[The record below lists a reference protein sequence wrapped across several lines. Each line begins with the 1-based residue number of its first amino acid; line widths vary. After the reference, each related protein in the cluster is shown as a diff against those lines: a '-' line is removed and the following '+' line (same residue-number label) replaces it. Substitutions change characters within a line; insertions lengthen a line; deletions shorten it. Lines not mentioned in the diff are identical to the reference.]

1 MDIIRFYIFF
11 ILMLFLSV
19 SHAQVNQYMVF
30 FVDKSGTP
38 YSVSNPSAYLSSKA
52 IQRRAIQN
60 IPVVESDLP
69 VNPAYITNIENTGA
83 SVIYKTKWM
92 NGVLVSCDASLLP
105 AINALP
111 EVSSIEYVS
120 PGAHPSAGGRK
131 KSVKEKKDTK
141 EAATDNQLSLLGI
154 DEMHA
159 DGHRGEG
166 VTIAVFDGGFSGAN
180 LTAPFTHIFS
190 ENRFDAVASYDFV
203 HGGHEVF
210 QYDDHGTR
218 VWSVIAA
225 YSPGSFIGGAYK
237 ANFQLYVTEDVPTEY
252 RVEEYNWLF
261 AAERADSAGVD
272 IINSSLGYN
281 IDFDDASM
289 DYSTG
294 QMDGET
300 AIITRAAQFAAD
312 KGMLVVTSAGNEGLD
327 ASWRIITA
335 PADGRDV
342 LAVGSVNSFMVRS
355 PTSSVGPTADGRI
368 KPDVVAL
375 GSGTSVV
382 RANGS
387 ITTGSGTSFSA
398 PLVTGLAAG
407 LWQRQPGLSNKKLI
421 EAIRMSASLAP
432 NPDNFLGYGLPN
444 YTAAKHY
451 IEQVEQEELFAVFP
465 NPITHDTLTIRP
477 KNPEDLTP
485 VVILLVSAQGQ
496 IIRDQN
502 VNFTWLN
509 NQYTADLSFLSAGI
523 YLIRI
528 QAGEQV
534 FVYKIVKI

>member
-30 FVDKSGTP
+30 FADKSGTP

-368 KPDVVAL
+368 KPDLVAL

>member
-1 MDIIRFYIFF
+1 MGKIRFSIFLV
-11 ILMLFLSV
+11 LMLFSSV
-19 SHAQVNQYMVF
+19 SIAQVNQYMVF
-30 FVDKSGTP
+30 FQDKAGTP

-60 IPVVESDLP
+60 ISIDEKDLP
-69 VNPAYITNIENTGA
+69 VNPSYVLDVKNTGA

-92 NGVLVSCDASLLP
+92 NGILVSCDASLLP

-111 EVSSIEYVS
+111 QVTAVKYVS
-120 PGAHPSAGGRK
+120 PGAHPSAGGRQ
-131 KSVKEKKDTK
+131 KSIKDKKDTK
-141 EAATDNQLSLLGI
+141 QAVTDNQLSMLGI

-159 DGHRGEG
+159 DGHRGEDI
-166 VTIAVFDGGFSGAN
+166 TIAVFDGGFSGAN
-180 LTAPFTHIFS
+180 LTAPFAHIFS

-218 VWSVIAA
+218 VWSIIAA
-225 YSPGSFIGGAYK
+225 FVDGLFIGGAYK

-281 IDFDDASM
+281 FFDDASM
-289 DYSTG
+289 DYSTS

-300 AIITRAAQFAAD
+300 AVITRAAQLAAD

-335 PADGRDV
+335 PADAKDV
-342 LAVGSVNSFMVRS
+342 LAIGSVNSFMVRS
-355 PTSSVGPTADGRI
+355 PTSSIGPTADGRI

-375 GSGTSVV
+375 GSGTSIV
-382 RANGS
+382 RENGS
-387 ITTGSGTSFSA
+387 TNTTGSGTSFSA

-407 LWQRQPGLSNKKLI
+407 LWQRQPGLSNKALM
-421 EAIRMSASLAP
+421 EAIRMSASMAP
-432 NPDNFLGYGLPN
+432 NPDNFFGYGLPN
-444 YTAAKHY
+444 YTAAKHF
-451 IEQVEQEELFAVFP
+451 IEQVEQDEMFAVFP

-477 KNPEDLTP
+477 KNPEALPP
-485 VVILLVSAQGQ
+485 VVILLVSSQGQ
-496 IIRDQN
+496 IIREQE
-502 VNFTWLN
+502 VKFTWLD
-509 NQYTADLSFLSAGI
+509 NQYTADLSSLSAGM

-528 QAGEQV
+528 QAGQQV

>member
-92 NGVLVSCDASLLP
+92 NGVLVSCDASLLS

-166 VTIAVFDGGFSGAN
+166 VTIAFFDGGFSGAN